1 MSCSDLSVARQIIN
15 EDYSKY
21 DFKDPEEFVFRSKR
35 GLTRS
40 TVVEISKMKNEP
52 EWMLNI
58 RLKAYEYFMQKANA
72 SLGRRPVHD

>member
-1 MSCSDLSVARQIIN
+1 MSKQIIN

-21 DFKDPEEFVFRSKR
+21 DFKDPEDFVFRSKR

-40 TVVEISKMKNEP
+40 TVAEISKMKNEP

-58 RLKAYEYFMQKANA
+58 RLKAYQVLHAKADA
-72 SLGRRPVHD
+72 SLGGRPVQDRF